1 MALVKVKIMAHVGH
15 YLPGQEV
22 EVEEAIAQQ
31 LCASR
36 KRSDGHGLIDHRCG
50 MLLSEF
56 EERKNAPVDKNGL
69 TQGELTAMGLKN
81 IVVTPPDSITPS
93 YLKGAPAMITTRD
106 PDADRAA
113 LDTLP
118 DAADEPVAVVAEA
131 EVDEADE
138 SEEDDAVEPVKG
150 KKASKKKAGS

>member
-118 DAADEPVAVVAEA
+118 PAAVEPVAVVAEA
-131 EVDEADE
+131 EVDE
-138 SEEDDAVEPVKG
+138 SEEDDAAEPVKG